1 MRTFVLLLLFA
12 MPPLVACGAAYA
24 KTTAEI
30 GKPVCTRYDDAA
42 KPEQAATSA
51 AVAPP
56 ASSPVAAAPVVA
68 ATAPS
73 TATAGSANSKPK
85 SGGTSG
91 MMRPHD
97 ALRWQTFLPGMFK

>member
-30 GKPVCTRYDDAA
+30 GKPVCTHYDDASKSA
-42 KPEQAATSA
+42 QQAGVAT
-51 AVAPP
+51 APATP
-56 ASSPVAAAPVVA
+56 VA
-68 ATAPS
+68 ATASPIVVA
-73 TATAGSANSKPK
+73 TVPATASVKNASAQAKT
-85 SGGTSG
+85 GGTSS

-97 ALRWQTFLPGMFK
+97 APRWQTFLPGMFK

>member
-42 KPEQAATSA
+42 KPERPATSA
-51 AVAPP
+51 VVAPASPTPAIAPAVAT
-56 ASSPVAAAPVVA
+56 
-68 ATAPS
+68 TAPS

>member
-1 MRTFVLLLLFA
+1 MRTFVLLLLFT

-30 GKPVCTRYDDAA
+30 GKPVCTRYDDAT
-42 KPEQAATSA
+42 KPEQPATSA
-51 AVAPP
+51 GVAP
-56 ASSPVAAAPVVA
+56 ASSTATTSPAVAT
-68 ATAPS
+68 TAPS
-73 TATAGSANSKPK
+73 TANAGSASAKPK